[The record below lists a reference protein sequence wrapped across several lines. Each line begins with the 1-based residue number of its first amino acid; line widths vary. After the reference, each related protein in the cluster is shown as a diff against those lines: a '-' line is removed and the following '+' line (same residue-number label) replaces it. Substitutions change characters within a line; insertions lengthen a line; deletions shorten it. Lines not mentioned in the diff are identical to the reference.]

1 MANTEKKNFLFD
13 LTASQP
19 NESGAYH
26 GGGKYAKKIYFEFV
40 KNYDAALWTVWA
52 LFDSSKPLDSEIL
65 EKSNA
70 TAIKLVDV
78 ANRNLVEIV
87 NELSIH
93 RFYSALPLGTISYG
107 FNSLLNSSCEI
118 YGTIHGLR
126 TLETRI
132 PLDALRYETGVK
144 AKAGL
149 LARKLLE
156 KRLYKRDLERYGSL
170 LKSTNILAVS
180 NHTKYSI
187 LSHFPSVTEAPKV
200 FYSPDVTEFENHDDN
215 DAGDF
220 TLSGYFLLISGNRWL
235 KNNLRSA
242 IALDQLFSEQPQL
255 RHQVVITGVSHPE
268 IFLRRIQNKERFIF
282 YKYVSE
288 GFLQTLYRNAFAF
301 LYMTLNEGFGYPP
314 LEAMKAGVPVIT
326 SPFTSIM
333 EICGDAVLYSD
344 PYSVAEIKNRILQ
357 ITDPESH
364 RNLST
369 AGKDRYAKVR
379 KRQDLDLEEMVRYL
393 LA

>member
-1 MANTEKKNFLFD
+1 MANTEKKHFLFD

-19 NESGAYH
+19 NESGAFH

-40 KNYDAALWTVWA
+40 ENYDASLWKVWA
-52 LFDSSKPLDSEIL
+52 LYDSSKALDSEIR

-70 TAIKLVDV
+70 AGITLVDV
-78 ANRNLVEIV
+78 ANRNLAEIV

-107 FNSLLNSSCEI
+107 FNSLMNSACEI

-126 TLETRI
+126 TLETQI
-132 PLDALRYETGVK
+132 PFDALRYEIGVK

-149 LARKLLE
+149 LARKILE

-170 LKSTNILAVS
+170 LKHTNILAVS

-187 LSHFPSVTEAPKV
+187 LSHFPSVREVPKV

-215 DAGDF
+215 DAADF
-220 TLSGYFLLISGNRWL
+220 KLSDYFLLISGNRWL

-242 IALDQLFSEQPQL
+242 VALDQLFSEHPNL
-255 RHQVVITGVSHPE
+255 RHRVIVTGVSHPE
-268 IFLRRIQNKERFIF
+268 IFLRRIRNKDRFIF

-288 GFLQTLYRNAFAF
+288 GFLQTLYKNAFAF

-314 LEAMKAGVPVIT
+314 LEAMKAGVPVVT

-357 ITDPESH
+357 ITDPDSH
-364 RNLST
+364 RHFVA
-369 AGKDRYAKVR
+369 AGKERYAKVR
-379 KRQDLDLEEMVRYL
+379 KRQDVDLQEMVRYL